1 MRKIESYLIR
11 FLRKV
16 WRISISEKRSFK
28 LIDRVTGVMII
39 RNRIIVILRGHRI
52 FEFAIFPVKITKTE
66 GKKINFALLS
76 KI

>member
-1 MRKIESYLIR
+1 M
-11 FLRKV
+11 
-16 WRISISEKRSFK
+16 WRTLSKSEKRSFE
-28 LIDRVTGVMII
+28 LIDRATGVMII
-39 RNRIIVILRGHRI
+39 RKRITIILRGHKI

>member
-1 MRKIESYLIR
+1 M
-11 FLRKV
+11 
-16 WRISISEKRSFK
+16 WHISKSEKRAIK
-28 LIDRVTGVMII
+28 LIDRVNGVIII
-39 RNRIIVILRGHRI
+39 RKRIIIILKGHRI